1 MFRMGIIEES
11 LENREILKMFEK
23 YFISQRIE
31 HVPEDEY
38 PTWHTNEY
46 HIPEEEIQEL
56 LDTLKEQIKTTWY
69 IHTFNDKTLFV
80 VLQGR
85 WFEIALKKD
94 ESWNDMIEYGVKNAK
109 VERRYLENIPIH
121 I

>member
-1 MFRMGIIEES
+1 MFRMGIIEEC

-46 HIPEEEIQEL
+46 HIPEEEIREL
-56 LDTLKEQIKTTWY
+56 LDTLKEQI
-69 IHTFNDKTLFV
+69 IIRS
-80 VLQGR
+80 GR
-85 WFEIALKKD
+85 CSLWWL
-94 ESWNDMIEYGVKNAK
+94 S
-109 VERRYLENIPIH
+109 
-121 I
+121 